1 MFRSG
6 SGGDYLVLHLSDLI
20 RLAFIAATSDCDP
33 LRLEGLHL
41 LRLLIDCFAD
51 QQEPEFPGHSIL
63 EQYQAQVS
71 AALRP
76 AFGADTAPHVTAA
89 PPRPGGRLRRLQ
101 PLDVL
106 RRRPRPV
113 GPAPRPAAPP
123 GRPQPVRS
131 VPAALPLADTTE
143 FDLTDSFLL
152 RAASPPPGSSRRRWP
167 RPSC

>member
-1 MFRSG
+1 M
-6 SGGDYLVLHLSDLI
+6 LHLSDLI

-89 PPRPGGRLRRLQ
+89 ACGVCSTWMCCGAAHDLSDLRRVQQL
-101 PLDVL
+101 LL
-106 RRRPRPV
+106 
-113 GPAPRPAAPP
+113 
-123 GRPQPVRS
+123 
-131 VPAALPLADTTE
+131 AALNRYAPFQRLCRSPTPPS
-143 FDLTDSFLL
+143 LT
-152 RAASPPPGSSRRRWP
+152 
-167 RPSC
+167 